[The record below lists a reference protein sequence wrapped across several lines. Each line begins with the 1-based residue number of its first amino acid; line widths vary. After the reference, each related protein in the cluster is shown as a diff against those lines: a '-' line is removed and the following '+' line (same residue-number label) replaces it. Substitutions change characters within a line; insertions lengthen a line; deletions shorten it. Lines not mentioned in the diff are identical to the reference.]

1 MSQWWR
7 KISRS
12 SSENNRIKENEA
24 STSEEVFDS
33 DLENWDEDAFC
44 ESPTL
49 VTVDDGKGGIKHI
62 KVPKPLEGQAESE
75 FSCSNSLSG
84 RRETAGSR
92 AGLGLGEMVRKEMTG
107 KHFLSFEP
115 HHEKLRKRIV
125 SKKGHI
131 NIGKTKVSKRRRRFL
146 SDIFNTL
153 LDMKWRYVHIIF
165 FFSFIGSWL
174 FFAVIW
180 YIIIYYHGDFEE
192 DHLPHNQ
199 EASDGSRLWMPCVY
213 EINNF
218 ASVFLFSV
226 ETQHTIGYGGRQTT
240 EECPEAIFIMSVQ
253 SIVGVMIQAC
263 MVGIIFSKL
272 SRPKKRAA
280 TLMFS
285 KNAVVCQ
292 RDGTNCLLFRV
303 GNMRASSLVEAHVR
317 AILISKK
324 VTLEG
329 EVMPYSQTELT
340 IGTDNDGEEDE
351 LFFIW
356 PTTLIHKINSDSPF
370 YEMSAKDFLKKRF
383 EIVVI
388 LEGVVEQTGN
398 SIQARSSYLPN
409 EVLWGYR
416 FVNLL
421 TFKHSAS
428 EYKID
433 YSAFN
438 SVYKTELS
446 PLSQKIK
453 DEISDCDKASDDEDD
468 ETKSKCTTVTT
479 PVTPPFQVIDTGG
492 QGPFYHGCNH
502 SALTPTTPTTP
513 VFPPYR
519 SRSTVHLYPNIP
531 ASTHTPTPDRRV
543 NISDPNSSDNNQ
555 KFCVEVLHMV

>member
-1 MSQWWR
+1 VNSFRKMPGWWR
-7 KISRS
+7 KWNT
-12 SSENNRIKENEA
+12 ENNNHREADA

-33 DLENWDEDAFC
+33 DLEINDDDFC

-49 VTVDDGKGGIKHI
+49 VTVDDGRGGIKHI
-62 KVPKPLEGQAESE
+62 KVSRPLEGQAESE
-75 FSCSNSLSG
+75 FSCNNSIND
-84 RRETAGSR
+84 RRESARSR
-92 AGLGLGEMVRKEMTG
+92 VGLGLGDMVRKELAG

-131 NIGKTKVSKRRRRFL
+131 NIGKVKVSKRRRRFL
-146 SDIFNTL
+146 SDIFNTM
-153 LDMKWRYVHIIF
+153 LDMKWRYVHMLF
-165 FFSFIGSWL
+165 FCSFIGSWL
-174 FFAVIW
+174 FFAGIW

-192 DHLPHNQ
+192 EHLPHNQ
-199 EASDGSRLWMPCVY
+199 DKNGWMPCVWQ
-213 EINNF
+213 INNF

-303 GNMRASSLVEAHVR
+303 GNMRMSSLVEAHVR
-317 AILISKK
+317 AILISKR
-324 VTLEG
+324 VTQEG
-329 EVMPYSQTELT
+329 EVMPYAQTELT
-340 IGTDNDGEEDE
+340 VGTDSEGEEDE

-356 PTTLIHKINSDSPF
+356 PTTLIHKINEDSPF
-370 YEMSAKDFLKKRF
+370 YDMSSKDFLKKRY

-416 FVNLL
+416 FTNLL

-438 SVYKTELS
+438 SVYKTDLS

-453 DEISDCDKASDDEDD
+453 DNLSDGDKESDDEEDD
-468 ETKSKCTTVTT
+468 TKCTTTSVNTPVDPSPGNTYYYGCNHAPLPHTRSTAHLYPVVPVTNTPTPELNRVNDHRSKVTT
-479 PVTPPFQVIDTGG
+479 PT
-492 QGPFYHGCNH
+492 N
-502 SALTPTTPTTP
+502 
-513 VFPPYR
+513 
-519 SRSTVHLYPNIP
+519 N
-531 ASTHTPTPDRRV
+531 
-543 NISDPNSSDNNQ
+543 SDNKE
-555 KFCVEVLHMV
+555 KFRVEVLHMV

>member
-1 MSQWWR
+1 MPGWWH
-7 KISRS
+7 KCS
-12 SSENNRIKENEA
+12 SSDNGKTEAA

-33 DLENWDEDAFC
+33 DMELGEDDFC

-62 KVPKPLEGQAESE
+62 KVARPLEGQAESE
-75 FSCSNSLSG
+75 FSCNNSISG
-84 RRETAGSR
+84 RRESARSR
-92 AGLGLGEMVRKEMTG
+92 MGLGLGEMVRKELAG
-107 KHFLSFEP
+107 KHFLNFEP

-125 SKKGHI
+125 SKKGHV
-131 NIGKTKVSKRRRRFL
+131 NIGKVKVSKRRRRFL

-153 LDMKWRYVHIIF
+153 LDMKWRYVHILF
-165 FFSFIGSWL
+165 FFSFIGSWM
-174 FFAVIW
+174 FFAIIW

-199 EASDGSRLWMPCVY
+199 ESSGWMPCVWQ
-213 EINNF
+213 INNF

-285 KNAVVCQ
+285 KNAVICQ
-292 RDGTNCLLFRV
+292 RDGVNCLLFRV
-303 GNMRASSLVEAHVR
+303 GNMRLSTLVEAHVR

-324 VTLEG
+324 VTAEG
-329 EVMPYSQTELT
+329 EVMPYAQTELS
-340 IGTDNDGEEDE
+340 IGTDADGEEDE

-356 PTTLIHKINSDSPF
+356 PTTLIHKINSESPF
-370 YEMSAKDFLKKRF
+370 YDMSAKDFLKKRY

-416 FVNLL
+416 FANLL

-438 SVYKTELS
+438 SVYKTELT
-446 PLSQKIK
+446 PLSQRVK
-453 DEISDCDKASDDEDD
+453 DELSEGDKASCGEN
-468 ETKSKCTTVTT
+468 TQPGCTCSQTPTDPVS
-479 PVTPPFQVIDTGG
+479 PVTP
-492 QGPFYHGCNH
+492 
-502 SALTPTTPTTP
+502 STTPFTTRPSMYP
-513 VFPPYR
+513 VMPM
-519 SRSTVHLYPNIP
+519 
-531 ASTHTPTPDRRV
+531 THTPTPSEPRV
-543 NISDPNSSDNNQ
+543 NNVANSEN
-555 KFCVEVLHMV
+555 KKYCVEILHMV